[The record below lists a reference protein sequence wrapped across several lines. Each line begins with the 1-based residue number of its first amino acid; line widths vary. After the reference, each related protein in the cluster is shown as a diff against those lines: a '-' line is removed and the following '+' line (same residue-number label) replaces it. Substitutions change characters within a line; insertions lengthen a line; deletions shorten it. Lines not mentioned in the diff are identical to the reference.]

1 MKRLLAACA
10 LAAGVY
16 AVPASAAPTVVSP
29 CDVTLTSPD
38 AVACSGYYD
47 KNVLSNSNKH
57 LEVQIAG
64 LAELGYTFDGDW
76 SSVEGTKV
84 ESLSNGNQIDFGQML
99 YGMTYVGA
107 HLGNIAGPAQNV
119 TVFWAFDF
127 GTEGAQ
133 FITLDNV
140 QGFSNAVL
148 FATGV
153 PAVPEPST
161 WLMMLFGFGAVGAAL
176 RRRKISASSLI
187 TAKI

>member
-38 AVACSGYYD
+38 AVDCAGYYP
-47 KNVLSNSNKH
+47 KNVLSNKAAH
-57 LEVQIAG
+57 RDVQIAG

-84 ESLSNGNQIDFGQML
+84 ESLSNGNRIDFGQML

-107 HLGNIAGPAQNV
+107 HFGNIAGPAKNV

-133 FITLDNV
+133 FITLDDTR
-140 QGFSNAVL
+140 GFSNAVL

-153 PAVPEPST
+153 PAVPEPTT
-161 WLMMLFGFGAVGAAL
+161 WMMMLLGFGAVGAAL
-176 RRRKISASSLI
+176 RRRKLIASSLI
-187 TAKI
+187 TA